1 MEKENLFKLMDN
13 IMKEIGSREKGN
25 KIKKKN
31 KWNFYFAKLINI

>member
-25 KIKKKN
+25 KIKKKLN
-31 KWNFYFAKLINI
+31 GIFILQN